1 MAYDQ
6 YTSEVTGTM
15 ELFEE
20 KYGYQT
26 WWLKGGYYSE
36 LWSDLFEYLGTKDM
50 FPEILG
56 QIDYTI
62 EGISITDDGLV
73 LLSGGFVVPDG
84 SREPILGLSGPFVYS
99 MNAWHAEIIDR
110 LDYILSMAN
119 DLANTNPSIAG
130 VVRRMYNDIV
140 DLQNGVNTEIGVA
153 LDVANLT
160 LVPSIMALYGDKGDI
175 PGIPD
180 GSLDYPAYIVIPSGL
195 LTRYAA
201 LLLTV
206 RQTEEDVRQTVMEG
220 SPQGTVADYIRSGIT
235 GEEEKKSKAWMWML
249 GGGLVLT
256 SVAIVGITV
265 TRKKKKR
272 G

>member
-1 MAYDQ
+1 
-6 YTSEVTGTM
+6 
-15 ELFEE
+15 
-20 KYGYQT
+20 
-26 WWLKGGYYSE
+26 
-36 LWSDLFEYLGTKDM
+36 
-50 FPEILG
+50 
-56 QIDYTI
+56 
-62 EGISITDDGLV
+62 
-73 LLSGGFVVPDG
+73 
-84 SREPILGLSGPFVYS
+84 
-99 MNAWHAEIIDR
+99 
-110 LDYILSMAN
+110 
-119 DLANTNPSIAG
+119 
-130 VVRRMYNDIV
+130 RMYNDIV